1 MKRISSRLL
10 RDEQGNIIIIG
21 ALGVFLIATILAMSI
36 DFGRTTMA
44 QSDAEV
50 KLSALVAQAGEEFTY
65 WQIRKTVNTQATA
78 MNLPNVQSLP
88 ADQYILPDAS
98 ITETQAVDRLRAW
111 VQQEMRKPYTD
122 INGVTRPSYPDFT
135 ITEASVRQN
144 TNGQRIIQFK
154 AQQPQAKNFYGS
166 NETPRKLQMDSA
178 ALVNTLDEKTVA
190 SQIVFSL
197 DKDSLDQLG
206 SGPAAIQAQT
216 VFDLAQRTITAL
228 ALPTNRIVTGLTIG
242 NVPMAAPNLV
252 GATGTRVT
260 SEDIGV
266 NIQSNNLSYTGGLY
280 DDVNTFTGT
289 SIGTGTRNFG
299 GHRTYTYEAE
309 FEATDAAQCANPVWT
324 YRNRKGA
331 DCMRM
336 VNWEEYSGGS
346 YEVCTPPPPPTP
358 PTPAPNPCIAG
369 EDCSSG
375 GGSLYGTV
383 PGGGSVLVVVPP
395 EVTPRPA
402 PPPSCSICNTLLLG
416 D

>member
-1 MKRISSRLL
+1 MKRISSCLL

-21 ALGVFLIATILAMSI
+21 ALGVFLIAAILAMSI
-36 DFGRTTMA
+36 DFGRTTMR

-78 MNLPNVQSLP
+78 MGLPNVQPLP
-88 ADQYILPDAS
+88 ANQYILPDAS
-98 ITETQAVDRLRAW
+98 ITETEAVRALRDW
-111 VQQEMRKPYTD
+111 VQGEMKK
-122 INGVTRPSYPDFT
+122 SYPDIGGVSQFD
-135 ITEASVRQN
+135 IVEASVRQN

-166 NETPRKLQMDSA
+166 NETPRRLQMDSA
-178 ALVNTLDEKTVA
+178 ALINTLDEKTVA

-197 DKDSLDQLG
+197 DKDSLDQIG
-206 SGPAAIQAQT
+206 SGPASMQAQT

-324 YRNRKGA
+324 YRNVVGNSCTRI
-331 DCMRM
+331 M
-336 VNWEEYSGGS
+336 NWTESEYIN
-346 YEVCTPPPPPTP
+346 YDPCTTPPGEPPPPP
-358 PTPAPNPCIAG
+358 NPCVSG
-369 EDCSSG
+369 DPLCG
-375 GGSLYGTV
+375 GGGGAIVTGPTQIVQPGPTV
-383 PGGGSVLVVVPP
+383 P
-395 EVTPRPA
+395 
-402 PPPSCSICNTLLLG
+402 PPPDPCTNPVCNSLLQIP
-416 D
+416 